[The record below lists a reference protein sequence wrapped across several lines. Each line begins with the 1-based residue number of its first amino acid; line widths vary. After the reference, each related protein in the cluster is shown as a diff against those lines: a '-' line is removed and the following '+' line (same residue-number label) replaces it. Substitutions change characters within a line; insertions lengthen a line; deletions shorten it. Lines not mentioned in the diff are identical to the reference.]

1 MMVTEKGAL
10 QDIDLEDLKT
20 NAAATV
26 AAKMHD
32 AKLTLSQLFFLG
44 MDDNN
49 TVINKGECSAA
60 DVLQFALER
69 KLALKQGEKDM
80 VVMVHE
86 LQYELEGKKFKLQS
100 SFSLEG
106 EDDQRTAM
114 AKTVGSPLGIAARL
128 ILNGRIGLKGL
139 RIPIDEEIYL
149 PVLAELDF
157 SGISFTEKKT
167 EIQP

>member
-1 MMVTEKGAL
+1 MVTEKGAL

-26 AAKMHD
+26 ASKMHD

-44 MDDNN
+44 MDDHT

-60 DVLQFALER
+60 DVLQFALEK
-69 KLALKQGEKDM
+69 KLGLKPGEKDM
-80 VVMVHE
+80 VVMAHE
-86 LQYELEGKKFKLQS
+86 LEYELKEKKYKLQS

-106 EDDQRTAM
+106 ENDLQTAM
-114 AKTVGSPLGIAARL
+114 AKTVGLPLGIAARL
-128 ILNGRIGLKGL
+128 ILNGRIKGKGL
-139 RIPIDEEIYL
+139 RIPIDQEIYL

-157 SGISFTEKKT
+157 AGISFTEKKT
-167 EIQP
+167 TI